1 MVKGTIPVAFS
12 SEIPMGS
19 KYSLILRESVPVQV
33 NRNSGVSEEE
43 IGVWDSGTG
52 DRGSGILM
60 EEEMTNVFFSLYI
73 P

>member
-19 KYSLILRESVPVQV
+19 KYSLILRESVPGQV
-33 NRNSGVSEEE
+33 NRNSGVSEE
-43 IGVWDSGTG
+43 IGVWGSGTG
-52 DRGSGILM
+52 DRGSGILK